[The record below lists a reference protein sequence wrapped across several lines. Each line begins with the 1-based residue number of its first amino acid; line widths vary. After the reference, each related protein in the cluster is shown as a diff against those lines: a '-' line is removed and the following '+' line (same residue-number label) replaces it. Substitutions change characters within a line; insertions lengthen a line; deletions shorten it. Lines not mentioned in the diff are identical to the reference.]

1 MFLFNCEQLPILQ
14 PSSYS
19 PSVQIDIKR
28 KIKAFF
34 FIVNVNL
41 TLIFSVQMNEE
52 SKLIDFLAEVFN
64 EEVYT
69 NIYTV
74 DIMGL
79 LRVYDSLIY
88 VAQQKMLY

>member
-28 KIKAFF
+28 KIRAF
-34 FIVNVNL
+34 FIVNVSL
-41 TLIFSVQMNEE
+41 TLISSVPMNEE
-52 SKLIDFLAEVFN
+52 SKLVNFLTEVFN

-69 NIYTV
+69 DIY
-74 DIMGL
+74 
-79 LRVYDSLIY
+79 S
-88 VAQQKMLY
+88 